1 MTTQT
6 DLSTAKT
13 QKPNK
18 ERTTDNEHASI
29 NERAAWTIDEGA
41 WRLSLGRTTIYK
53 LHAAGKIK
61 LIKIGRRRLIPN
73 TEIIRI
79 SENGI

>member
-1 MTTQT
+1 MGHLSLEQRGVQMTDRT
-6 DLSTAKT
+6 DSSTEKSYDF
-13 QKPNK
+13 KK
-18 ERTTDNEHASI
+18 
-29 NERAAWTIDEGA
+29 ERAAWTIDEGA
-41 WRLSLGRTTIYK
+41 HLLSVGRTTIYK
-53 LHAAGKIK
+53 LHAAGKIR